1 MNQTVEKWLM
11 IAALTGWIASLGSLI
26 GLAIRASSP
35 AIATRPAQ
43 AVNVY
48 SSNRSR
54 PQMPTL
60 DVHEVSMTQIPA
72 DTSKGYWA
80 ESLKARSTHS
90 AQLVE
95 QRSP

>member
-11 IAALTGWIASLGSLI
+11 IAALAGWIASLGSLV

-35 AIATRPAQ
+35 AIASRPVP
-43 AVNVY
+43 AVSVY
-48 SSNRSR
+48 SPNRHR
-54 PQMPTL
+54 PQMASFSGRG
-60 DVHEVSMTQIPA
+60 VSMTQIPA

-80 ESLKARSTHS
+80 ESLKPRSSNS